1 MGAAAVITR
10 TYTPLAFKPATERW
24 LVLVLSTIVASVWL
38 FVIPLELLLHERG
51 SGAVTVPAEPRR

>member
-24 LVLVLSTIVASVWL
+24 LVLALATIVAAVWL
-38 FVIPLELLLHERG
+38 VVIPLELVLHARG
-51 SGAVTVPAEPRR
+51 SGAVPAPAETRR